1 MVTPI
6 LNRQESC
13 FEIVCG
19 NGCVLTFA
27 CQAGVVGGIGRVE
40 LDGAPLRSTAECI
53 WPQIATPDGLEVDH
67 YQLLDARVEGDAV
80 IIDTCPW
87 WRTAHRMEWQEH
99 GGHQRI
105 STTSWSKGCW
115 AGKDHRLTWI
125 IRPSNK
131 VLGERSYRGFSY
143 AFNWNAPGAAIYQ
156 IEDKATWEVGGRAT
170 GNTWIMRSAHACPV
184 QTLEPGGDYTTGW
197 VMPGITNPHIFQH
210 FPLYTSL
217 SGFTFQY
224 DDSMALVT
232 THERPSHVR
241 SLFHQDGQRD
251 LLLHFNQF
259 VFDLTDHVELPAR
272 HVLAAPVDSDAADLK
287 NHYLAVRDQLQTAI
301 RAHYGARHH
310 RARPAGTVECWDP
323 AKLDRFPAALEWLHE
338 QGFRQ
343 IFVMPLW
350 RSNETDV
357 KPALFSNSQQA
368 KQWGVVGNM
377 CCVLEP
383 EISDSYGGW
392 PALQAAFEPARRL
405 ALECYAWYS
414 NCFSSFSPLS
424 KSIPDLFAHDQSGQL
439 SRNNYGHV
447 LFAVNNRSNGHL
459 ELFKATMR
467 KLHQAGIRGV
477 LRDSHFNMGTD
488 TIDYRVGGDAG
499 HGSITAD
506 QVDALHSAEG
516 LLKPVIYS
524 MHDAETQQMRF
535 CQQDLDWLYV
545 VESSGV
551 LGLPRCGLSLDVV
564 HNHEW
569 LYDDMSTQHMSHDG
583 LRRVGTDVVDAY
595 FRGMANR
602 LFYTVAVDPNTFP
615 DPKALNASD
624 WYDTAAIKPL
634 NDAFLAVEPDLDH
647 RRVLP
652 DNQGIV
658 WTSED
663 GAEVVFAYRN
673 FEYPLEQEA
682 VIEDVLAGV
691 CRTADRDIK
700 CHRHGIYR
708 IRASASPRRISSLAP
723 QSVKSRS
730 VSTCP

>member
-1 MVTPI
+1 MLKTMTLTRENSV
-6 LNRQESC
+6 LH
-13 FEIVCG
+13 VDCG
-19 NGCVLTFA
+19 NGCTLTMD
-27 CQAGVVGGIGRVE
+27 CSGGIVHGIRHVE
-40 LDGAPLRSTAECI
+40 LDGAPLRATAECI
-53 WPQIATPDGLEVDH
+53 FPQIATPDGLEVDH

-87 WRTAHRMEWQEH
+87 WRTGHRMEWQEH

-105 STTSWSKGCW
+105 STTSWSSGCW
-115 AGKDHRLTWI
+115 AGKDHHLTWI
-125 IRPSNK
+125 IRPSTE
-131 VLGERSYRGFSY
+131 VLGTRRYRGFSY
-143 AFNWNAPGAAIYQ
+143 AFTWNAPGAAIYQ
-156 IEDKATWEVGGRAT
+156 LEDKATWEIGGRAT

-184 QTLEPGGDYTTGW
+184 QTLEPGGTYTTGW

-224 DDSMALVT
+224 NDSLALVT
-232 THERPSHVR
+232 THQRPSHVR

-259 VFDLTDHVELPAR
+259 VFDLTDRVELPAR
-272 HVLAAPVDSDAADLK
+272 RILAAPVDSDATDLK

-301 RAHYGARHH
+301 REHYGARHH
-310 RARPAGTVECWDP
+310 RARPSGTVECWDP

-338 QGFRQ
+338 QGLRQ

-357 KPALFSNSQQA
+357 KPALCPTPADAQR
-368 KQWGVVGNM
+368 WGVVGNM

-405 ALECYAWYS
+405 GLDCYAWYS

-424 KSIPDLFAHDQSGQL
+424 RHIPDLFAHDQSGQL

-447 LFAVNNRSNGHL
+447 LFAVNNRSSGHL
-459 ELFKATMR
+459 ELFKTAMR

-477 LRDSHFNMGTD
+477 MRDSHFNMGTD

-499 HGSITAD
+499 HGSITPD
-506 QVDALHSAEG
+506 QIDALHSPDG

-535 CQQDLDWLYV
+535 CQQELGWLYV

-551 LGLPRCGLSLDVV
+551 LGLPRCGLSLEVV

-569 LYDDMSTQHMSHDG
+569 LYDDMSTQHLSHDG
-583 LRRVGTDVVDAY
+583 LRRVGTDAVDAY

-615 DPKALNASD
+615 EPKALGASA
-624 WYDTAAIKPL
+624 WYDPATIKPL

-652 DNQGIV
+652 DNQGV
-658 WTSED
+658 AWTAQDGTEVIFAYTDFRHPVAGDVVVEDVIAQSPVTTD
-663 GAEVVFAYRN
+663 GAVNCRRHRVYRVR
-673 FEYPLEQEA
+673 PA
-682 VIEDVLAGV
+682 
-691 CRTADRDIK
+691 
-700 CHRHGIYR
+700 
-708 IRASASPRRISSLAP
+708 ASARTTSDRR
-723 QSVKSRS
+723 
-730 VSTCP
+730 